1 MNSNKSDRLSDGDI
15 IELYFERDEGAI
27 NATGRKYG
35 AYLFTIGNNIL
46 NDRFDSEEC
55 LNDTYFT
62 TWNRIPPER
71 PTYLQMFLSKIMRD
85 VSVSRYRKSKAK
97 KRISSELVVSME
109 ELGDT
114 IVSGEAD
121 IVEDIAM
128 KETVRVL
135 NGFLGSITK
144 RQRFIF
150 ICRYYYCDKVTTI
163 AKMLSV
169 SQKTVYREL
178 EKLRSELKCALKKEG
193 VNI

>member
-135 NGFLGSITK
+135 NSFLGSITK

-193 VNI
+193 VSI